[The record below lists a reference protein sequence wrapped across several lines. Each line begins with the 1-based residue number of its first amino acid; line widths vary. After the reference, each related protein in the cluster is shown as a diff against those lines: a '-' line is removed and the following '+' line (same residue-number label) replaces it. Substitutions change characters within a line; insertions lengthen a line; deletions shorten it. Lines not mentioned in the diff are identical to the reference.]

1 MKGNLDFLIML
12 RNTTLKIKKIIKSW
26 KKTVYRTQKDKDLF
40 LFIEKRKTKISSHY
54 RKLNNKVRLKIKQA
68 KEENKE

>member
-26 KKTVYRTQKDKDLF
+26 KKTVYRT
-40 LFIEKRKTKISSHY
+40 
-54 RKLNNKVRLKIKQA
+54 
-68 KEENKE
+68 